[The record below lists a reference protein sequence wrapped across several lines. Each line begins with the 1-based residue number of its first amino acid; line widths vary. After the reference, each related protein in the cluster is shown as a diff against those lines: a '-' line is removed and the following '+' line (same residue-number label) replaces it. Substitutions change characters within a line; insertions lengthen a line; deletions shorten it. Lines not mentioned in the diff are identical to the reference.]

1 MRALAVV
8 VSLVALLLAPT
19 SATAA
24 ISAGETGWIWA
35 NPLPQGDDVDAVA
48 FAGDRGIAVG
58 AHGLILRTEDGGTTW
73 TRSPSG
79 TDAELT
85 EVALPNA
92 DTVYAGGG
100 CVLRRSSDGGT
111 TFQRVRFA
119 ARESKCSSRLA
130 QIAFPSALV
139 GYLVMTDGKVLRTA
153 NGGRSFARRSTLNI
167 GSSVNQGGP
176 TDVVFIRENTGV
188 VSTGLSNPSFLRTV
202 DNGQTWTPIT
212 PMSSDPFPSPIL
224 QGVRDVEFV
233 TPSLG
238 YAVAN
243 QSLTRMAKTEDGG
256 VTWTPLPL
264 TGVPA
269 NFKPQGMACGS
280 ATACAIFG
288 STEFVDSAARAVTWT
303 ADGGLTGTTITPGPA
318 LSGLAF
324 SSPTRA
330 VAAGVAGAM
339 LVSVNAG
346 QSFARIGGGVPGD
359 LRALHRA
366 GANTVL
372 AFAADGTIAR
382 SLDRGLTWQ
391 AIGSAPLGGL
401 LDLSFASDAVGY
413 IVAKGGAL
421 QRTDDSG
428 ATWSVLAEQVD
439 RARAILATGVDTL
452 LVGTADGVQR
462 STDGGTTFAPAAG
475 ARGRVVAF
483 DRAGRALVAYGP
495 KTLLVSTDGG
505 AGWHAFRRPRGG
517 KLMSVDFV
525 SARRGFA
532 VREDGEALWTA
543 TGGRVWRLLTSVGR
557 DDVSGVSFGDP
568 KHGYLTLDADTD
580 FGGLLRTSDGG
591 RTWRP
596 QVIAHHELAQVVA
609 LGKSGGV
616 TLTDGFGQLFAT
628 TSGGDAGRRSK
639 LGLRLISKRRDRG
652 RAVVVVGGRLNPA
665 PAGAGVAV
673 TAHIGGSWI
682 RKFAAVDAKGRYRTT
697 WRLRRGTVFVAQWR
711 GADGV
716 RADGT
721 TPLRVRVGGRRHR

>member
-1 MRALAVV
+1 MRALALV
-8 VSLVALLLAPT
+8 VSLVAVLLAPT
-19 SATAA
+19 TATAA
-24 ISAGETGWIWA
+24 ISAGETGWVWA
-35 NPLPQGDDVDAVA
+35 NPLPQGDDVEAIA
-48 FAGDRGIAVG
+48 FSGDHGIAVG

-73 TRSPSG
+73 TRSASG
-79 TDAELT
+79 TDTTLT

-100 CVLRRSSDGGT
+100 CVLRRSSDGGV

-119 ARESKCSSRLA
+119 ARESKCASRLG
-130 QIAFPSALV
+130 QIAFPSRLV

-167 GSSVNQGGP
+167 GSSVDQGGA
-176 TDVVFIRENTGV
+176 TDVVFTRENTGL
-188 VSTGLSNPSFLRTV
+188 VSTGLFTPSFLRTV

-212 PMSSDPFPSPIL
+212 PMNSDPFPIPIL
-224 QGVRDVEFV
+224 NRVRDVEFV
-233 TPSLG
+233 TPLLG

-243 QSLTRMAKTEDGG
+243 GVSKMAKTEDGG

-264 TGVPA
+264 TGAAA
-269 NFKPQGMACGS
+269 NFVPHGIACGS
-280 ATACAIFG
+280 VTACAIFG
-288 STEFVDSAARAVTWT
+288 STEFGDASARRVTWT
-303 ADGGLTGTTITPGPA
+303 ADGGLTGTTITSDPA
-318 LSGLAF
+318 LTGLAF

-359 LRALHRA
+359 FAGLRRA

-372 AFAADGTIAR
+372 AFAGDGTLAR

-391 AIGSAPLGGL
+391 AIGSAPLSGL
-401 LDLSFASDAVGY
+401 LDISFATDAVGY
-413 IVAKGGAL
+413 ILAKGGAL

-428 ATWSVLAEQVD
+428 ATWSVLGDEVD
-439 RARAILATGVDTL
+439 AAHAILSTGVDTL
-452 LVGTADGVQR
+452 LVGTAGGVRR

-483 DRAGRALVAYGP
+483 DRAGKALVAYGP
-495 KTLLVSTDGG
+495 TTLLVSTDGG
-505 AGWHAFRRPRGG
+505 TRWHAIRRPRGD
-517 KLMSVDFV
+517 KLLSVDFV

-532 VREDGEALWTA
+532 VREDGETLWTA
-543 TGGRVWRLLTSVGR
+543 TGGRSWRLLSSVGR
-557 DDVSGVSFGDP
+557 DDAIGVSFGDP
-568 KHGYLTLDADTD
+568 KHGYLTLSADSD

-616 TLTDGFGQLFAT
+616 AMTDGFGQLFAT
-628 TSGGDAGRRSK
+628 TSGGDAGRASR
-639 LGLRLISKRRDRG
+639 LGLRVLSKRRGGQRT
-652 RAVVVVGGRLNPA
+652 VVVVGGRLKPA
-665 PAGAGVAV
+665 QDGAGVAV
-673 TAHIGGSWI
+673 TAHIGGTWI
-682 RKFAAVDAKGRYRTT
+682 RKFATVDAKGRYRTT

-711 GADGV
+711 GGGGV
-716 RADGT
+716 QADGT
-721 TPLRVRVGGRRHR
+721 APLRVRVGGRRQR